1 MQLFDIT
8 QLALERAMAGAAMRH
23 ETIAG
28 NIANANTP
36 GFVPKDV
43 EFHEALSSALEQ
55 RGASTE
61 ELRSDLESLS
71 FSASADGTV
80 HMRADGSGFDI
91 DAQAAQLAGNGLEY
105 EALVSVA
112 RGRIDIIQSAIGSR

>member
-8 QLALERAMAGAAMRH
+8 QLALERAIGGAAMRH
-23 ETIAG
+23 TAIAG

-43 EFHEALSSALEQ
+43 DFHAALATALEQ

-61 ELRSDLESLS
+61 ELRSDLESVS
-71 FSASADGTV
+71 FSAAPDGTV
-80 HMRADGSGFDI
+80 RMRADGSGFDI

-105 EALVSVA
+105 EALVTIA
-112 RGRIDIIQSAIGSR
+112 RGRIDIIKSAIGTR